1 MLFFYLTIGLSNVML
16 LLASLWN
23 IKYHFEFST
32 PARNL
37 RYFLLFLL
45 GIELVSKLLIY
56 VFSVGKTEFLFNVF
70 VAGELLLLTNFTNSI
85 VSKKSRLS
93 MVYLALFL
101 FLIGAATIHNFI
113 QVVTWM
119 KWIKPIS
126 NIIIVFELGRCL
138 LHALKSDF
146 KVNNPGLFQVLFA
159 LLLYYFVST
168 ILFLILNQL
177 SNLKIE
183 YAGYLWSIN
192 NILSCSLY
200 AVCLYYYF
208 SFQKFTSKSMR

>member
-23 IKYHFEFST
+23 IKYHFEFSS

-56 VFSVGKTEFLFNVF
+56 VFSVEKTEFLFNVF

-101 FLIGAATIHNFI
+101 FLIGAVTIHNFI

-146 KVNNPGLFQVLFA
+146 KVNNPGLFHVLFA

-200 AVCLYYYF
+200 AVCLYYFF